1 MLKVEAFQIAEQINI
16 KKFRYNYKQTPI
28 QSSSTELYYSELKG
42 RFISVFGYGVVVLAG
57 YSTVEISEFVVFIKQ
72 YCEDIITTEI
82 KEDFTL
88 IENKSQ
94 PFKLNYHSIEVPTV
108 THQVVQIV
116 MLNIAQ
122 SVSLDF
128 YETLGESILSETSML
143 TKELEAK
150 GSLSISKKN
159 LLKFIGRALNV
170 KNSIIDNL
178 YIFDA
183 PDIVWESE
191 YLAKIDDALKKAL
204 DLKMRYR
211 EIDYKLKIVQE
222 NLTLFTDLL
231 QNNKSNRMELIV
243 IILILIEVIH
253 LVVGYFKNFFIR

>member
-16 KKFRYNYKQTPI
+16 KKFKANFKQAPI
-28 QSSSTELYYSELKG
+28 QSSSTDLYYSETSNK
-42 RFISVFGYGVVVLAG
+42 FISVFGYGVVAMAG
-57 YSTVEISEFVVFIKQ
+57 YSATEKSEFVNFLKQ
-72 YCEDIITTEI
+72 YCEDIVTSDF
-82 KEDFTL
+82 KEDFTV
-88 IENKSQ
+88 IENKDQ
-94 PFKLNYHSIEVPTV
+94 PFKLNYNSIEIPTV
-108 THQVVQIV
+108 NHQVVQIV

-128 YETLGESILSETSML
+128 YENLAENILTETSSL
-143 TKELEAK
+143 TKELESK

-159 LLKFIGRALNV
+159 LLKFIGKALNV

-191 YLAKIDDALKKAL
+191 YLGKIDDALKKAL

-231 QNNKSNRMELIV
+231 QNNQSHRMELIV

-253 LVVGYFKNFFIR
+253 LIVGYFKTLKF

>member
-1 MLKVEAFQIAEQINI
+1 MLLVEAFQIAEQINI
-16 KKFRYNYKQTPI
+16 KKFKAGFKQTPV
-28 QSSSTELYYSELKG
+28 QSNSTELYYSESADKFL
-42 RFISVFGYGVVVLAG
+42 SVFGYGVIAIAG
-57 YSTVEISEFVVFIKQ
+57 YNATEKSEFVNFLKQ
-72 YCEDIITTEI
+72 YCENIVTADF
-82 KEDFTL
+82 KEDFSV
-88 IENKSQ
+88 IENESQ
-94 PFKLNYHSIEVPTV
+94 PFKLNYNSIEIPMVN
-108 THQVVQIV
+108 HQVVQIV

-128 YETLGESILSETSML
+128 YESLAENILMQTSSL
-143 TKELEAK
+143 TKELEGR

-159 LLKFIGRALNV
+159 LLKFIGKTLNI

-191 YLAKIDDALKKAL
+191 YLSKIDDALKKAL

-231 QNNKSNRMELIV
+231 QNNQSHRMELVV

-253 LVVGYFKNFFIR
+253 LFVGYFK

>member
-16 KKFRYNYKQTPI
+16 KKFKADFKHPAFHST
-28 QSSSTELYYSELKG
+28 STELYYSDSNKFL
-42 RFISVFGYGVVVLAG
+42 SVFGYGVIALAG
-57 YSTVEISEFVVFIKQ
+57 YNATEKSEFINFLKQ
-72 YCEDIITTEI
+72 YCEDLISTEF
-82 KEDFTL
+82 KEDFTV
-88 IENKSQ
+88 IEDKTHA
-94 PFKLNYHSIEVPTV
+94 FKLNYNSIEIPTV
-108 THQVVQIV
+108 NNQVVQIV

-128 YETLGESILSETSML
+128 YENLAENILTETSRL
-143 TKELEAK
+143 TKELEIK
-150 GSLSISKKN
+150 GNLSVSKKN
-159 LLKFIGRALNV
+159 LLKFIGKTLNV

-191 YLAKIDDALKKAL
+191 YLAKIDEALKKAL

-211 EIDYKLKIVQE
+211 EVDYKLKIVQE

-231 QNNKSNRMELIV
+231 QNNQSHRMELII

-253 LVVGYFKNFFIR
+253 LFVGYLK